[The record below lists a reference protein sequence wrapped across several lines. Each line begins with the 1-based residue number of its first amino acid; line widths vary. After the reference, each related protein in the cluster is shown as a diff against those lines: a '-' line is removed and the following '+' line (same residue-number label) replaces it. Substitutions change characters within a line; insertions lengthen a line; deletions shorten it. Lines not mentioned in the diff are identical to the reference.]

1 MKYLCG
7 VYQLRN
13 LEDNSVYIGQT
24 VNFQKRK
31 NRHFSDLK
39 RNDHPNNYLQHA
51 YNKFGKDS
59 FVFEILLFC
68 ESFELTRY
76 EQFFVN
82 NADNKYNLLIDCVDS
97 SIGYKWSMESRMAF
111 SGSCSPNFGKS
122 GSETSMYGVSGSSHQ
137 NYGTHW
143 SAERRE
149 LMISKV
155 SGSCSYLYGTKGNMY
170 GKHHTEETKKKMS
183 KNMKGIPKSEEHK
196 YNLSVASS
204 GSSHWNYGGHLSE
217 ETKHKI
223 SEGHKGK
230 RGIILISKETVL
242 LAKEMFFNNIRI
254 TDIYKKLNISK
265 GTVYKI
271 IRGFYDE
278 YYNL

>member
-7 VYQLRN
+7 IYQLRN
-13 LEDNSVYIGQT
+13 LEDNNVYIGQT
-24 VNFQKRK
+24 INLQKRK
-31 NRHFSDLK
+31 NRHFSDLQ
-39 RNDHPNNYLQHA
+39 RNEHYNNHLQRS
-51 YNKFGKDS
+51 YNKYGKEN

-76 EQFFVN
+76 EQFFVD

-97 SIGYKWSMESRMAF
+97 AIGYKWSTESRMAF
-111 SGSCSPNFGKS
+111 SGSCNPNFGKS

-143 SAERRE
+143 SDERRE

-155 SGSCSYLYGTKGNMY
+155 SGSCSYLYGTKGNTY
-170 GKHHTEETKKKMS
+170 GKKRTEETIKKMS
-183 KNMKGIPKSEEHK
+183 EHMKGIPKSEEHK
-196 YNLSVASS
+196 NNISIATS

-217 ETKHKI
+217 ETKNKI
-223 SEGHKGK
+223 SNSHKGR

-242 LAKEMFFNNIRI
+242 LTKEMFSDNVNI
-254 TDIYKKLNISK
+254 TDIHRKLNISK
-265 GTVYKI
+265 NTVYKI

-278 YYNL
+278 YYDL